1 MCGNALHFTNSDSI
15 LVEEFRRCITSFS
28 PLLKNYSYKS
38 SHYGHLRVLH
48 KKGSNRVCKNPLR
61 EWIRELGL
69 WERKAINKF
78 IPLVI
83 FSLPRPKIALFLN
96 RLFSGDG
103 NCNVHPNQ
111 SIEFCS
117 ISKTLAHQ
125 VQSLLLRFGI
135 QSRIR
140 IRPFR
145 DIGEYAYVITIT
157 GKDNILLFLEN
168 IGFYGNKQRN
178 ADELRFF
185 YKNINS
191 HPNLDTVP
199 LSLIEENG
207 LSWINTK
214 RNYYRAEQKHK
225 THFKSAFNSSIN
237 QTSAPAR
244 YVLEKI
250 ANRMGSQYLLSLAQS
265 DIFWDEIASKETVME
280 TCVVYDLE
288 LGDNH
293 NFIANDIFV
302 HNSETAIAWS
312 WQYDRN
318 FSNRNII
325 ETKMD
330 LARLTK
336 DLGHD
341 FSVEWEEPQDDIGAQ
356 EWWKNP
362 REAKLFLETQ
372 RLNRINV
379 NYALPTLGD
388 LWFVARHLLNF
399 AIQITYRHTGK
410 DLSVEDLK
418 RYYAEGICASAV
430 HGFVWERT
438 PDIRGEEWQLKGG
451 FTMAEPTNPR
461 LRQIIDEYREGLK
474 RKNVERMQHLFLERM
489 LEGGSEQRMAE
500 ALFKLVETGKTQR
513 LTRSFIAM
521 YAQRHR
527 AEYGYLSGRQIGIV
541 YEMVRSLLNG
551 EELDGD
557 GTL

>member
-1 MCGNALHFTNSDSI
+1 
-15 LVEEFRRCITSFS
+15 
-28 PLLKNYSYKS
+28 
-38 SHYGHLRVLH
+38 
-48 KKGSNRVCKNPLR
+48 
-61 EWIRELGL
+61 
-69 WERKAINKF
+69 
-78 IPLVI
+78 
-83 FSLPRPKIALFLN
+83 
-96 RLFSGDG
+96 
-103 NCNVHPNQ
+103 
-111 SIEFCS
+111 
-117 ISKTLAHQ
+117 
-125 VQSLLLRFGI
+125 
-135 QSRIR
+135 
-140 IRPFR
+140 
-145 DIGEYAYVITIT
+145 
-157 GKDNILLFLEN
+157 
-168 IGFYGNKQRN
+168 
-178 ADELRFF
+178 
-185 YKNINS
+185 
-191 HPNLDTVP
+191 
-199 LSLIEENG
+199 
-207 LSWINTK
+207 
-214 RNYYRAEQKHK
+214 
-225 THFKSAFNSSIN
+225 
-237 QTSAPAR
+237 
-244 YVLEKI
+244 
-250 ANRMGSQYLLSLAQS
+250 MG
-265 DIFWDEIASKETVME
+265 
-280 TCVVYDLE
+280 TCTVYDLE
-288 LGDNH
+288 LEDNH

-302 HNSETAIAWS
+302 HNSETAIGWAW
-312 WQYDRN
+312 QFDPN

-336 DLGHD
+336 ELEHD

-418 RYYAEGICASAV
+418 RYYAEGICVSAV

-438 PDIRGEEWQLKGG
+438 PDIRGEEWQLKGS
-451 FTMAEPTNPR
+451 FTMAEPTDPR
-461 LRQIIDEYREGLK
+461 LRTIIEAYRDGLK

-500 ALFKLVETGKTQR
+500 ALFKLVETGKAQR

-551 EELDGD
+551 EELDGN